1 MAWLRSL
8 VAAPSKWRQRS
19 GNERLMF
26 VEAFALLGLARF
38 MILVVPFKT
47 LARSLGSHMNE
58 SRFSASESDVR
69 TARMVGQTVRSA
81 ANNTPWKSVCL
92 PQAVVGQ
99 WMLKRRNIPGTV
111 YLGVMRNAVN
121 TDKLA
126 AHAWL
131 RCGKTILTGADGH
144 RQFTVV
150 STFSTDR
157 ADLTKAA
164 PSLL

>member
-1 MAWLRSL
+1 MENSKTMTWLKSL
-8 VAAPSKWRQRS
+8 VSAPSKWRQRS

-26 VEAFALLGLARF
+26 VEAFTLLGLARL
-38 MILVVPFKT
+38 MVLVVPFRV
-47 LARSLGSHMNE
+47 LARSLGSHM
-58 SRFSASESDVR
+58 SESHFSVSESNIR
-69 TARMVGQTVRSA
+69 IARMVGQAVRSA

-111 YLGVMRNAVN
+111 YLGVMKNAVN

-131 RCGKTILTGADGH
+131 RCGKKILTGADGH

-150 STFSTDR
+150 STFSTGR
-157 ADLTKAA
+157 
-164 PSLL
+164 PV

>member
-1 MAWLRSL
+1 MENGNTMTWLKSL
-8 VAAPSKWRQRS
+8 AAAPSKWRQRS

-26 VEAFALLGLARF
+26 VEAFTLLGLARF
-38 MILVVPFKT
+38 MVLVVPFKF
-47 LARSLGSHMNE
+47 LARSLGNHMNE
-58 SRFSASESDVR
+58 SRFFVSEPDVLI
-69 TARMVGQTVRSA
+69 ARMVGQAVRSA
-81 ANNTPWKSVCL
+81 ANNTPWESVCL

-99 WMLKRRNIPGTV
+99 WMLKRRNISGTV

-131 RCGKTILTGADGH
+131 RCGKKILTGADGH

-157 ADLTKAA
+157 
-164 PSLL
+164 PV